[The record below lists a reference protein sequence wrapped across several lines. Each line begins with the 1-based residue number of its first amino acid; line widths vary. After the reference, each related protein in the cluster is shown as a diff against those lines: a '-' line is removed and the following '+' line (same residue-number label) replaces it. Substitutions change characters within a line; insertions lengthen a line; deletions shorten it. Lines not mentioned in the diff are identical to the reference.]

1 MDRFID
7 AHSRLHGFSFDAWE
21 LQGMCG
27 MAGAVLPC
35 GDPHVHREVW
45 RRAPGPEDARRLWD
59 SPLRMA
65 EAAEARHRVRAKCAV
80 GVSPVTRVE
89 DWERLIDALPGYL
102 ENERV
107 AALGEVGLEPGQL
120 FGLSWAMEDQ
130 ARCLEAQARV
140 AAEAGKP
147 LILRAPR
154 PARPVEAPGGEDRE
168 DAARREDS
176 GLRCLKMSLD
186 IIDGAGLD
194 HALLVVVHADEA
206 TFDFVHAETRAW
218 CAVSLGSRLHAASAS
233 ALLDRVRR
241 RGADRVLLNS
251 DLLPYAP
258 NDLYGVP
265 RAIRALR
272 RGGAA
277 EADIEKAAFGNA
289 NALFGFGL

>member
-27 MAGAVLPC
+27 MAGAVLSC

-45 RRAPGPEDARRLWD
+45 RRAPGPQDVRRLWD

-65 EAAEARHRVRAKCAV
+65 EAAEAKHRIRARCAV

-89 DWERLIDALPGYL
+89 DWERLVDALPGYL

-107 AALGEVGLEPGQL
+107 AALGEVGLEPAQL
-120 FGLSWAMEDQ
+120 FGLSWALEDQ
-130 ARCLEAQARV
+130 SRCLEAQARA

-147 LILRAPR
+147 LILRTPLR
-154 PARPVEAPGGEDRE
+154 ARPEGASSAEERE

-176 GLRCLKMSLD
+176 GFRYLKMSLD

-194 HALLVVVHADEA
+194 HALLVIAHADEA
-206 TFDFVHAETRAW
+206 AFDFIHAETRAW
-218 CAVSLGSRLHAASAS
+218 CGVSLGDRPHAASAS

-241 RGADRVLLNS
+241 RGAERVLLGS

-272 RGGAA
+272 RAGAA